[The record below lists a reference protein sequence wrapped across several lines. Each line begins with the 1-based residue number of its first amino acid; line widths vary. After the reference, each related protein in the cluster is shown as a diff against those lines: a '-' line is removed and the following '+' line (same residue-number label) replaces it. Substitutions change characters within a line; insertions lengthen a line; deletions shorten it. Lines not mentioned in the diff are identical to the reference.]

1 MANIKISNLDLESR
15 GIKVSNFMLTI
26 PDKQTLTISGD
37 ENSGIKQLLNGI
49 LGFSSLSFGT
59 IAVEGAEVQNLPP
72 HKRGFVCIS
81 EDWGLFPHLSVKA
94 NLGFGLRFKKIS
106 KEEKDQKLER
116 YLRQFRLYDK
126 QNLFPSNLTDHDRY
140 RLTLARAAIT
150 EPNLLAL
157 HEPFKA
163 FDVPT
168 RDAFINF
175 THEIQDIFGL
185 TIAYFT
191 SNPVDVMGVSTTLA
205 VMADGYLQQVGKV
218 QDVYDN
224 PTSTRVAKST
234 GEINVVRAQ
243 VVMGGDFYMFST
255 KLGGL
260 NLRSSEKL
268 RPDTDVELL
277 IRPEHTQVVPLGH
290 TADARNVFSG
300 QIRQIRYV
308 SGFQFLAIKTDDEQL
323 FISVQNP
330 EHGFSLNDDIDVIL
344 TRNEYPIVKRQ

>member
-1 MANIKISNLDLESR
+1 MANIKISNLDLEYK
-15 GIKVSNFMLTI
+15 GIKVSNFMITI
-26 PDKQTLTISGD
+26 PDRQTITISGD
-37 ENSGIKQLLNGI
+37 QSSGLEALLNGL
-49 LGFSSLSFGT
+49 LGFTSLAFGT
-59 IAVEGAEVQNLPP
+59 ISVEGNEVQKLPP

-81 EDWGLFPHLSVKA
+81 DDWGLFPHLNVKA
-94 NLGFGLRFKKIS
+94 NLGFGLRFKKITQDE
-106 KEEKDQKLER
+106 KEQKIER
-116 YLRQFRLYDK
+116 YLRQFRLADK
-126 QNLFPSNLTDHDRY
+126 QNLFPSSLTDYDRY
-140 RLTLARAAIT
+140 RLTLARAAII
-150 EPNLLAL
+150 EPSLLVL
-157 HEPFKA
+157 HEPFKT

-168 RDAFINF
+168 RESFISY

-185 TIAYFT
+185 TLAYFT
-191 SNPVDVMGVSTTLA
+191 ANPVDVMGVSTHLA

-234 GEINVVRAQ
+234 GEINVVKAQ

-260 NLRSSEKL
+260 NLRSAEKL
-268 RPDTDVELL
+268 RPDADVDLL
-277 IRPEHTQVVPLGH
+277 IRPEHTQVVPLGN

-330 EHGFSLNDDIDVIL
+330 EHGFALNDDIDVIL
-344 TRNEYPIVKRQ
+344 TRNEYPLVKR